1 VSRISPRRFVPI
13 LIASLVMAASF
24 TPLAAEPAAAR
35 DGADFVSVANRYRA
49 TYAKLG
55 PVKLHSV
62 IDRIAVERGN
72 QLAADRKL
80 GHDFD
85 YLKVRLAQEGICW
98 QQLGEIV
105 AYNYASESERIE
117 KFVNQWYNSAG
128 HWDIMSGTGYTHA
141 GGSWTTG
148 SNGAHYGVMV
158 FVKLCGASTPTP
170 TVTVSG
176 FTDIG
181 SSKFKSDIIW
191 LAENDITNG
200 CTATKFCPTGSVT
213 RDQMASF
220 LTRAM
225 GLPSAWK
232 DYFRDDESNKHEVSI
247 NRVARAGVTRGC
259 DSRLYCPS
267 GKVTR
272 AQMASFLDRALDLPG
287 TSRDYYRD
295 DNTSIHEG
303 AINRLAAAGITV
315 GCAAGRYCPGGP
327 VTREQMAAF
336 LRRAFD

>member
-1 VSRISPRRFVPI
+1 MSRISPRRFVPI
-13 LIASLVMAASF
+13 LIASLVMAGSF

-49 TYAKLG
+49 EEAGLG
-55 PVKLHSV
+55 PVGLHSV

-72 QLAADRKL
+72 QLAADREL

-105 AYNYASESERIE
+105 AYNSASESERIE

-128 HWDIMSGTGYTHA
+128 HWAIMSGTGYTHA
-141 GGSWTTG
+141 GGSWKTG
-148 SNGAHYGVMV
+148 SNGTHYGVMV
-158 FVKLCGASTPTP
+158 FVKVCGAAAPTI
-170 TVTVSG
+170 TSGG

-181 SSKFKSDIIW
+181 DSKFRDDILW
-191 LAENDITNG
+191 LAANEITSG
-200 CTATKFCPTGSVT
+200 CTATTFCPAGSVT

-220 LTRAM
+220 LKRAM
-225 GLPSAWK
+225 GLAWAST
-232 DYFRDDESNKHEVSI
+232 DYFRDDNANKHHASI
-247 NRVARAGVTRGC
+247 NSVAHAGVTRGC
-259 DSRLYCPS
+259 DSQLYCPS

-272 AQMASFLDRALDLPG
+272 AQMASFLDRALDLPA
-287 TSRDYYRD
+287 TSRDYFGD
-295 DNTSIHEG
+295 DNTSTHEG

-315 GCAAGRYCPGGP
+315 GCAAGSYCPGGT

>member
-1 VSRISPRRFVPI
+1 MSRISPRRFVPI

-49 TYAKLG
+49 VEAGLG
-55 PVKLHSV
+55 PVGLHSV

-105 AYNYASESERIE
+105 AYNYASESKRVEE
-117 KFVNQWYNSAG
+117 FVNQWFKSPG
-128 HWDIMSGTGYTHA
+128 HWSIMSGTGYTHA

-148 SNGAHYGVMV
+148 SNGTHYGVMV
-158 FVKLCGASTPTP
+158 FVKVCGAATPVLT
-170 TVTVSG
+170 TSG

-181 SSKFKSDIIW
+181 ASKFKTDIVW
-191 LAENDITNG
+191 LAANEITVG
-200 CTATKFCPTGSVT
+200 CSATKFCPEGAVN
-213 RDQMASF
+213 RDQMATF
-220 LTRAM
+220 LSRAM
-225 GLPSAWK
+225 DLSSTSK
-232 DYFRDDESNKHEVSI
+232 DYFLDDGWNKHHASI
-247 NRVARAGVTRGC
+247 NSVARAGVTRGC
-259 DSRLYCPS
+259 DTNRYCPS

-272 AQMASFLDRALDLPG
+272 AQMASFLDRALNLPG
-287 TSRDYYRD
+287 TSRDYFGD

-315 GCAAGRYCPGGP
+315 GCAGGRYCPGGT